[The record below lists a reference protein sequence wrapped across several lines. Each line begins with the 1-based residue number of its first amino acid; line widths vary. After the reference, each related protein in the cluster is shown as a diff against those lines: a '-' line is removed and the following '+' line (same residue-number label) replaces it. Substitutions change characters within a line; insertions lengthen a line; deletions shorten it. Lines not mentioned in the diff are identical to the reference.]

1 VTRIPIAAVLTA
13 TLLSAAC
20 ASAPPPAVAP
30 PPTLEKKI
38 AWILQME
45 DQRVLHVPA
54 PPQPAPP
61 PGARGAAIAPVAPA
75 PDLLRLLTD
84 AEGRIRR
91 RAALAVGR
99 VGLPAGIAP
108 LAQLLSDPEPEVR
121 QMAAFSIGLIGDPAG
136 AKALTGALADTSPLV
151 QGRAAEALAAVG
163 ARDQAGAVAAMAAK
177 YVATGILKPIAP
189 DDLTYPMSPEIEAVR
204 LAVYALAR
212 MKAYDAL
219 ASLVLDQT
227 GQPVSSWWPIAY
239 ALRRVDDPRAGPAL
253 LTLLKG
259 GGVYTRAFAA
269 RGLGAVKSEV
279 GHDVLVQIAGDAAR
293 DPAVGI
299 EAIRAVGELKLHA
312 AMPALERL
320 VQSNAPDAVRAE
332 AVAAIGAAGAPADAD
347 ALLDLLSSRQA
358 WLRAAAFRT
367 VGALDADRFLIVL
380 SGLDPDPEWSVRAA
394 VAGALGA
401 LPEGRGFAQLSGRLN
416 DPDHRAL
423 AAVLTALG
431 ATHKPEAIPL
441 VAAKLVGADPF
452 VRAAAAAALGELK
465 ATSAIPALRTA
476 YEASRG
482 DETYVARASI
492 LQAIA
497 AIDPASAGPLAVQ
510 ALQDRDWAVR
520 VKAAALLNTLEP
532 TRAVADAIRPAP
544 SSLNPDVYMDPAIV
558 SPAYSTQLYLET
570 DKGTVQIELAMHDAP
585 LTIHTFVAL
594 ARRGFFDGLAIH
606 RVVPGFV
613 MQDGDPRGDGEGGP
627 GYTIRDEINQR
638 PFLRGTVGMALD
650 WKDTGGSQ
658 YFITITP
665 QPHLD
670 GRYTVFGQ
678 VVNGMEVVDRLVVGD
693 VVRRMRAWDGK
704 N

>member
-1 VTRIPIAAVLTA
+1 VTRTSRTVVLAA

-20 ASAPPPAVAP
+20 ASTPPPAPPAP
-30 PPTLEKKI
+30 LPFEKKL

-45 DQRVLHVPA
+45 DQRVLHLPA

-61 PGARGAAIAPVAPA
+61 PGSRQPAIAPLPA
-75 PDLLRLLTD
+75 PDLLRLLAD
-84 AEGRIRR
+84 SEGRVRR

-99 VGLPAGIAP
+99 VGLAAGIAP

-121 QMAAFSIGLIGDPAG
+121 QMAAFAIGLIGDPAG
-136 AKALTGALADTSPLV
+136 AKALAAALADTSPLV

-163 ARDQAGAVAAMAAK
+163 ARDQAGAVAAMASK
-177 YVATGILKPIAP
+177 SVATGILKPIAP
-189 DDLTYPMSPEIEAVR
+189 DDLTYPMSPEVEGVR
-204 LAVYALAR
+204 LAIYALAR

-219 ASLVLDQT
+219 ASVVLDQS
-227 GQPVSSWWPIAY
+227 GQPVSAWWPVAY
-239 ALRRVDDPRAGPAL
+239 ALRRIDDPRAGPAL

-259 GGVYTRAFAA
+259 TGVYTRAFAA
-269 RGLGAVKSEV
+269 RGLGAVKSDV
-279 GHDVLVQIAGDAAR
+279 GHDVLVTIAGDAAR

-299 EAIRAVGELKLHA
+299 EAIRAVADLKLHEA
-312 AMPALERL
+312 VPVLERL
-320 VQSNAPDAVRAE
+320 IQSSAPDAVRAE
-332 AVAAIGAAGAPADAD
+332 AVAALGAVGTGGDAD

-367 VGALDADRFLIVL
+367 VGALDADRLLLVL
-380 SGLDPDPEWSVRAA
+380 SGVDPDPEWSVRAA
-394 VAGALGA
+394 VAAALGA
-401 LPEGRGFAQLSGRLN
+401 LPDGRGVPLLTARLN

-423 AAVLTALG
+423 SAVLTALG
-431 ATHKPEAIPL
+431 ATHNAAAIPL
-441 VAAKLVGADPF
+441 IVPKLVGDDPML
-452 VRAAAAAALGELK
+452 RAAAAAALGELK
-465 ATSAIPALRTA
+465 ATAAIPALRTA
-476 YEASRG
+476 YDASRA
-482 DETYVARASI
+482 DDTYVARAAI
-492 LQAIA
+492 LEAVA
-497 AIDPASAGPLAVQ
+497 AIDPATAGPLAVQ

-520 VKAAALLNTLEP
+520 VKAGTLLKTLEP
-532 TRAVADAIRPAP
+532 GRASADAMRPAP
-544 SSLNPDVYMDPAIV
+544 SALATDIYASPALLT
-558 SPAYSTQLYLET
+558 PAYSTQLYLDT
-570 DKGTVQIELAMHDAP
+570 DKGTVQIELAMNDAP

-613 MQDGDPRGDGEGGP
+613 VQDGDPRGDGEGGP

-658 YFITITP
+658 YFITLMP

-678 VVNGMEVVDRLVVGD
+678 VVDGMDVVDRLVAGD
-693 VVRRMRAWDGK
+693 VVRRVRAWDGR